1 MSVMGSSTGASALRR
16 WRWNPTLCRLIGWSR
31 PLAGPYLT
39 PQYMPRG
46 GGLSYF
52 TPVHPGTGPADFWRA
67 SITMGVRA
75 PYFRAAGADFTA
87 APRPFGAPIF
97 AISDSAR
104 FVSADLGFE
113 YATPVQPGAG
123 PALWVRR
130 VDGEGVR
137 LVGDADFASFEAGF
151 GTRSPI
157 LARRDLARRVSAE
170 TGPLDFEGV
179 RMDTFS

>member
-1 MSVMGSSTGASALRR
+1 MFNCGERGAPAQQRGEEHHSRAGSGEAAGRR
-16 WRWNPTLCRLIGWSR
+16 ESR
-31 PLAGPYLT
+31 
-39 PQYMPRG
+39 R
-46 GGLSYF
+46 
-52 TPVHPGTGPADFWRA
+52 PADFWRA
-67 SITMGVRA
+67 SIAMGVRA